1 MELVSRHPP
10 RRRRLIWQSQ
20 RRKGSPRG
28 PERIVT
34 TSCDDD
40 ADRQRHL
47 ASERA
52 KEELTLL
59 TNMAVAG
66 PEIARRIRERIQ
78 SDGSVIIIKD
88 ELLSSFH
95 AMPSN
100 VPWMASCSGAGLSIT
115 LGYAGDIRRSTVEQA
130 EHCHV

>member
-1 MELVSRHPP
+1 ML
-10 RRRRLIWQSQ
+10 
-20 RRKGSPRG
+20 
-28 PERIVT
+28 

-40 ADRQRHL
+40 ADRRRHL

-59 TNMAVAG
+59 TNMVVAG

-78 SDGSVIIIKD
+78 SDGSVIIIKN

-100 VPWMASCSGAGLSIT
+100 VPWMASCSEAGLSIT
-115 LGYAGDIRRSTVEQA
+115 LGSGGESGAGVELTLSDAYLEEQTCKELVA
-130 EHCHV
+130 LTAAKVLEILAGK